1 MSIPWNNVLQ
11 VRLCAT
17 RHPSNLMQP
26 GVNYFTTLW
35 KRLCATC
42 YLLSFSSMDHQNS
55 FSSPTVGRNF
65 KNCQFSR
72 KCSTRWKASRTL
84 LGREQYIF
92 LKNKKIRCEVQNC
105 TGSKLHTMSLGRVL
119 VDLVT
124 VCIFTQLKKFF
135 VKKQRSG
142 FLSNNVSIIIL
153 RYPLSFT

>member
-11 VRLCAT
+11 VLLCAT
-17 RHPSNLMQP
+17 RHPRNLMQP
-26 GVNYFTTLW
+26 GVNYFTTVW
-35 KRLCATC
+35 KRLCATG

-84 LGREQYIF
+84 LGRGQYIF
-92 LKNKKIRCEVQNC
+92 LKNKKIRCEIQNC

-119 VDLVT
+119 VDLVI
-124 VCIFTQLKKFF
+124 VCMIYAVEEIFCKETKKW
-135 VKKQRSG
+135 
-142 FLSNNVSIIIL
+142 IL
-153 RYPLSFT
+153 IK